1 MTPTKICD
9 EITADATSLMALL
22 PDAPERVRAEI
33 HARTCPACAMA
44 LAEGRRL
51 LAMIEAA
58 PLPAP
63 SAEALRRASAAILSE
78 LMATSPAGPATASAS
93 RAPSGG
99 RLAAAVAAAVMAV
112 WALPLALS
120 RRPLSTGRDL
130 AVSAGLAALA
140 AVTSATTVTLG
151 GLAAAAFPVLSAVA
165 ALLAGTGRAL
175 AAGPGLH
182 CALIETLTAVGAGAA
197 AYGAARLLG
206 RRAQGTTLL
215 VAAAGGGA
223 LAGHAALH
231 EICAAATELPHLL
244 VFHTGPVA
252 LLVGL
257 ALALTAAARRAAE
270 VRESFHP

>member
-1 MTPTKICD
+1 VTPPTICD
-9 EITADATSLMALL
+9 EIAADAGGLMALP
-22 PDAPERVRAEI
+22 PDAPERVRAET
-33 HARTCPACAMA
+33 HARTCAACAAA
-44 LAEGRRL
+44 LAEGRHL

-63 SAEALRRASAAILSE
+63 SAEALRRVSAAILSE
-78 LMATSPAGPATASAS
+78 LPVGPAPVAASGA
-93 RAPSGG
+93 G
-99 RLAAAVAAAVMAV
+99 RLAAAVAAAMMAV

-140 AVTSATTVTLG
+140 AVSSAATMTLG
-151 GLAAAAFPVLSAVA
+151 GPVAAAFPVLSAAA

-182 CALIETLTAVGAGAA
+182 CALIEALTAGGAGAA
-197 AYGAARLLG
+197 AYVAARVLG
-206 RRAQGTTLL
+206 HRVRGTLLL

-252 LLVGL
+252 LVVGL
-257 ALALTAAARRAAE
+257 ALAVTATARRNAA
-270 VRESFHP
+270 VRESSRP